1 MARQKKTPLS
11 ERPLW
16 QQINWPQS
24 ILLAITPVMALYGIL
39 TTELQFKTFIF
50 SLVYYV
56 ISALGITAG
65 YHRYYSHRSYQA
77 SLPYQVYIMLAGT
90 ASVQGSILWWS
101 RDHRV
106 HHRFTDTEKDPYNA
120 KRGFIWSHIGWML
133 YKKDSTVIG
142 RAEVDD
148 LEADPIV
155 MFQHNYYVP
164 LALFMSFILPTL
176 VAGILW
182 GDWKGGYYYV
192 GIARLVFVHHAT
204 FCINS
209 LAHWIGDASF
219 DDKLSPRDY
228 ILTALITMGEGY
240 HNFHHEFPQ
249 DYRNAIKFFQYDP
262 TKWFI
267 YACSL
272 VGLTYDLKIFPDNE
286 VRKGELLMKE
296 KNLNKVRATIN
307 WGVPIE
313 TLPVISFEQY
323 QKECDGGKRW
333 LLIDGVVHDVEVFMH
348 EHPGG
353 IKYIRAY
360 IGKDSTAAFGGQV
373 YDHSNAARNLMSS
386 MRVARVSQ

>member
-120 KRGFIWSHIGWML
+120 KRGFIWSHIGWMI

-272 VGLTYDLKIFPDNE
+272 VGLTCDLKIFPDNE

-333 LLIDGVVHDVEVFMH
+333 LLIDGVVHDVEEFMH